1 MVKYLPLFFVVFL
14 IACKGDESHDLTEEE
29 IDAYVASCLDTNKV
43 YDITLGLRYS
53 KGPET
58 YQVTEY
64 GMADTAV
71 LHNSQEITEFT
82 TVMINQFYKDDSPVY
97 LEEFR
102 YEYSPEK
109 MELRERKIY
118 LNGSDVIAAYERKG
132 PTEEEVDSMKFE
144 KAEIDLGDYDL
155 KRPRRAIDQEAE
167 FEMKF
172 GEFLIINPDSYLIL
186 ENDENGYGVALFIM
200 EGDMLLD
207 EMYEKP
213 ESYKGKTIEV
223 FHEFMVMNGIERMIY
238 RGGIVKE
245 N

>member
-1 MVKYLPLFFVVFL
+1 
-14 IACKGDESHDLTEEE
+14 
-29 IDAYVASCLDTNKV
+29 
-43 YDITLGLRYS
+43 
-53 KGPET
+53 
-58 YQVTEY
+58 
-64 GMADTAV
+64 
-71 LHNSQEITEFT
+71 
-82 TVMINQFYKDDSPVY
+82 

-118 LNGSDVIAAYERKG
+118 LNGSEVIAAYERKG